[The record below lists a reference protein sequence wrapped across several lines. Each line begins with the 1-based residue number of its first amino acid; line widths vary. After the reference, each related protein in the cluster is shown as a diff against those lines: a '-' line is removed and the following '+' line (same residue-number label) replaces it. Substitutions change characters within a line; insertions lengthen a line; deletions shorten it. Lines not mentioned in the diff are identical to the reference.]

1 MKANMGS
8 LDRAIRIVVALVIG
22 SLYFTNVIAGTTA
35 IILLIL
41 ALVFIATSFVGFCPL
56 YYAFGISTL
65 QKKTTKG

>member
-1 MKANMGS
+1 MKTNMGS
-8 LDRAIRIVVALVIG
+8 LDRAIRIVIALVIG
-22 SLYFTNVIAGTTA
+22 SLYFTNVIGGTTA

-56 YYAFGISTL
+56 YYPLGISTL